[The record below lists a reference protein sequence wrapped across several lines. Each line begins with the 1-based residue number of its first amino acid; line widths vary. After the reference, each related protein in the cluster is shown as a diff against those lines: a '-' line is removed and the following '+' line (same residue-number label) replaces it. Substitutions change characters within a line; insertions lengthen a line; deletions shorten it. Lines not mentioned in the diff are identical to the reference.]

1 VQNNFNADPE
11 VSKELNLLSQGST
24 TVLKGNLLTL
34 PVGGGLLYVQPV
46 YVQSTGNTS
55 YPLLKK
61 ILVAFGDQIAFEDT
75 LPEALDVLF
84 GGNAGVD
91 QPANDGAVAP
101 EPDPAANGGGT
112 TTPSTNAALNAA
124 LQDAQKALTAREE
137 ARIAGD
143 WAAFGAADA
152 ALTDALSRALSAS
165 GQ

>member
-1 VQNNFNADPE
+1 

-24 TVLKGNLLTL
+24 NVLKGNLLTL

-61 ILVAFGDQIAFEDT
+61 ILVAFGDKIAFEDT
-75 LPEALDVLF
+75 LPLALDALF

-91 QPANDGAVAP
+91 DPTNGGAEAP
-101 EPDPAANGGGT
+101 EPDPAADNGGNPPT
-112 TTPSTNAALNAA
+112 TNATLNQALQAAKAA
-124 LQDAQKALTAREE
+124 LADREA

-143 WAAFGAADA
+143 WAAYGAADA
-152 ALTDALSRALSAS
+152 ALTEALTRALAASA
-165 GQ
+165 Q